1 MQLRK
6 NNGDGSW
13 LIYFI
18 SIILILAGIF
28 VEPLAAVLG
37 VLIVL
42 ASLLARISETRAHK
56 KLTRQAE
63 KELKKLQPQNE
74 EKAV

>member
-1 MQLRK
+1 MRK
-6 NNGDGSW
+6 NNGDSSW

-37 VLIVL
+37 ILIIL
-42 ASLLARISETRAHK
+42 ASLLARISETRARK

-63 KELKKLQPQNE
+63 KDLKKLQPQNE